1 MTKVDLNLIVIFD
14 AIMREQSITLAAEQ
28 LAMTQPSVSKAVSR
42 MRYAWQD
49 PLFIK
54 QGRGICPTPYAK
66 ELWQQIADPLSHI
79 SQTVSPAK
87 FDPANTPVQIRV
99 ALTDGISSLFWPR
112 LRAIIEQRAQ
122 MLDLYAVP
130 FKGNGEQLL
139 LEAEVDLVLDYYPTR
154 HDQITVRHLYDNHFT
169 CVMRPQHPLA
179 HKTLSVDD
187 FCHAQHL
194 LVSLSGDPSGAV
206 DQSLALL
213 GRTRRVAMTVNS
225 FSSAIELLQESSLI
239 CVMPFSVASK
249 AIAKGQLVQATLPIS
264 VPSPSISIAWHTRNQ
279 RNLAIKWLV
288 NEVEQLVHNEPEVFA
303 KSPYLADA

>member
-14 AIMREQSITLAAEQ
+14 AIMREQSITIAAEQ

-42 MRYAWQD
+42 MRYAWRD

-66 ELWQQIADPLSHI
+66 QLWLQIADPLSHI

-87 FDPANTPVQIRV
+87 FDPANSSTQIRV

-112 LRAIIEQRAQ
+112 LRAIIEQRAE
-122 MLDLYAVP
+122 MVDLYAVP

-154 HDQITVRHLYDNHFT
+154 HNQITVQHLYDNHFT
-169 CVMRPQHPLA
+169 CVMHPQHRLANQPLG
-179 HKTLSVDD
+179 VDD
-187 FCHAQHL
+187 FCQAQHL

-206 DQSLALL
+206 DESLALI
-213 GRTRRVAMTVNS
+213 GRKRRVAMTVNS
-225 FSSAIELLQESSLI
+225 FSSAIELLQQSNLI
-239 CVMPFSVASK
+239 CVMPLSVASK
-249 AIAKGQLVQATLPIS
+249 AIANGQLAQAAVPIT

-279 RNLAIKWLV
+279 RNLAMKWFIK
-288 NEVEQLVHNEPEVFA
+288 EVENLVLAEPQVFA
-303 KSPYLADA
+303 SRPYSFSP